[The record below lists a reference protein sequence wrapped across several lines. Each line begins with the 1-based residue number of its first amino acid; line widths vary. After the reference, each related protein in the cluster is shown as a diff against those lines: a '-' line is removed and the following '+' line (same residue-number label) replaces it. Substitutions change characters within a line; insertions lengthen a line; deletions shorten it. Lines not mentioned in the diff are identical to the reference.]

1 MNGGGKPVSTLSI
14 LANTFRSPFA
24 QLMNNASINDTTSII
39 RCCIFCKLRY
49 NEKLVAAHNA
59 LWKLVSVGKLVSMLN
74 LKVQKKSNI
83 QPGYRQNHKCKLS
96 MDVVKMPHQNVETLL
111 IQDVSDTDSIPAV
124 NNNNVDPPP
133 ENILFNDFD

>member
-1 MNGGGKPVSTLSI
+1 MNEWRGQTGF
-14 LANTFRSPFA
+14 NTFNTGKYFSFTICSVDD
-24 QLMNNASINDTTSII
+24 NNASINDTTSII

-59 LWKLVSVGKLVSMLN
+59 LWKLVSVGKLVSMLYFK
-74 LKVQKKSNI
+74 LLKKSNI

-111 IQDVSDTDSIPAV
+111 IQDVSDTDSIH
-124 NNNNVDPPP
+124 
-133 ENILFNDFD
+133 EQQQC